1 MKRILTFVL
10 VFAMAATLL
19 FGCSTAKT
27 ETAATAGETA
37 TTGEAASETAATA
50 GETAEATAEPA
61 TARSAADVK
70 IVLLLPGEVNDQ
82 GWNASNY
89 AGVVACNDQL
99 GTNMEYV
106 EAVQEADFEST
117 FREYAERGYDIIMAA
132 GSQFDE
138 AATTVAAS
146 YPDTLFMVVNGSN
159 SDGDNLCPL
168 FPKEYEA
175 SYLAA
180 IIAGYITTDGQF
192 GMIGGDPN
200 QAMQDLMAVYGKTA
214 VSIAKERGIADASY
228 NLAYANSWSDIA
240 LGKQMSENMIDDGA
254 DVMFAYANEL
264 GLGVINGAIEKGV
277 KVVGYSSDQ
286 TTIDPNTVV
295 ASIDFDYATMYVWA
309 INEWLN
315 GSLSGH
321 QIIEVGVP
329 EGIYFPV
336 YTDNCPQ
343 EAIDACNAAVEAL
356 KAGTVDLKAL
366 FD

>member
-1 MKRILTFVL
+1 MKKTLALLLALVL
-10 VFAMAATLL
+10 ALGMLAGCGGSNAGGNSNAGNNGASDNGGAADN
-19 FGCSTAKT
+19 GGSD
-27 ETAATAGETA
+27 EG
-37 TTGEAASETAATA
+37 GVP
-50 GETAEATAEPA
+50 G
-61 TARSAADVK
+61 AADVK
-70 IVLLLPGEVNDQ
+70 IVLLLPGEINDQ

-89 AGVVACNDQL
+89 AGVVACNEQL
-99 GTNMEYV
+99 GTSMEYV

-138 AATTVAAS
+138 AAASVAAS
-146 YPDTLFMVVNGSN
+146 YPDTLFMVVNGAN

-180 IIAGYITTDGQF
+180 VIAGNITESGVF

-214 VSIAKERGIADASY
+214 VSIAQERGIADATY
-228 NLAYANSWSDIA
+228 NLAYSNSWDDVA
-240 LGKQMSENMIDDGA
+240 LGKQMSESMIDEGA
-254 DVMFAYANEL
+254 DVMFVYANEL
-264 GLGVINGAIEKGV
+264 GLGVISGAQEKGA
-277 KVVGYSSDQ
+277 KVVGYSADQ
-286 TTIDPNTVV
+286 TQIDENTVV

-309 INEWLN
+309 INEYLDGN
-315 GSLSGH
+315 LTGH
-321 QIIEVGVP
+321 QIVEVGVP

-336 YTDNCPQ
+336 YTDNCPA
-343 EAIDACNAAVEAL
+343 EAKAACDEAVEAL
-356 KAGTVDLKAL
+356 KAGSVDLKAL

>member
-1 MKRILTFVL
+1 MKKSIALVLALIMVSALFVGC
-10 VFAMAATLL
+10 APAAT
-19 FGCSTAKT
+19 T
-27 ETAATAGETA
+27 EPAAEGTA
-37 TTGEAASETAATA
+37 TEAPA
-50 GETAEATAEPA
+50 AEATQAPA
-61 TARSAADVK
+61 TERTAADVK
-70 IVLLLPGEVNDQ
+70 IVLLLPGQINDQ

-89 AGVVACNDQL
+89 AGVVACNEQL

-106 EAVQEADFEST
+106 EAVAEADFEST

-138 AATTVAAS
+138 AAATVAAS
-146 YPDTLFMVVNGSN
+146 YPDTLFMLVNGSN
-159 SDGDNLCPL
+159 SDGANLCPL

-175 SYLAA
+175 SYLAG
-180 IIAGYITTDGQF
+180 IIAGYLTQSGKF

-214 VSIAKERGIADASY
+214 VAIAKERGLADASY

-240 LGKQMSENMIDDGA
+240 LGKQMSENMIDEGA

-264 GLGVINGAIEKGV
+264 GLGVINGAIEKGA

-286 TTIDPNTVV
+286 TTIDPATVV
-295 ASIDFDYATMYVWA
+295 ASINFDYATMYVWA
-309 INEWLN
+309 INKWLN
-315 GSLSGH
+315 NDLKGN
-321 QIIEVGVP
+321 QIIEVGVA

-336 YTDNCPQ
+336 YTENCPQ
-343 EAIDACNAAVEAL
+343 EAIDACNAGVEAL
-356 KAGTVDLKAL
+356 KAGTADLKAL

>member
-1 MKRILTFVL
+1 MKKLLALILSIC
-10 VFAMAATLL
+10 MMGTLL
-19 FGCSTAKT
+19 VGCSSQEGSEGKKEAKT
-27 ETAATAGETA
+27 ESSDTE
-37 TTGEAASETAATA
+37 SS
-50 GETAEATAEPA
+50 AEN
-61 TARSAADVK
+61 VK

-89 AGVVACNDQL
+89 AGVQACNEEL
-99 GTNMEYV
+99 GTSMEYV
-106 EAVQEADFEST
+106 ESVQEADFEST

-138 AATTVAAS
+138 AAASVAEN
-146 YPDTLFMVVNGSN
+146 YPDTLFMVVNGAN
-159 SDGDNLCPL
+159 CDLDNLCPL

-175 SYLAA
+175 SYLGAV
-180 IIAGYITTDGQF
+180 IAGYLTESGNF

-214 VSIAKERGIADASY
+214 VSIAEERGIAGASY
-228 NLAYANSWSDIA
+228 NLAYSNSWDDVA
-240 LGKQMSENMIDDGA
+240 LGKQMSESMIDDGA
-254 DVMFAYANEL
+254 DVMFVYANQL
-264 GLGVINGAIEKGV
+264 GLGVINGATEKGA

-286 TTIDPNTVV
+286 TTIDPETVV

-315 GSLSGH
+315 NNLTGH
-321 QIIEVGVP
+321 QVVEVGVA

-336 YTDNCPQ
+336 YTENCPQ
-343 EAIDACNAAVEAL
+343 EAVDACDQAVQDL
-356 KAGTVDLKAL
+356 KDGTVDLKAL

>member
-1 MKRILTFVL
+1 MKKYLAFLMALVMAICVL
-10 VFAMAATLL
+10 A
-19 FGCSTAKT
+19 GCGSSKST
-27 ETAATAGETA
+27 G
-37 TTGEAASETAATA
+37 AASASA
-50 GETAEATAEPA
+50 GASGSAEKT
-61 TARSAADVK
+61 AADVK

-89 AGVVACNDQL
+89 AGVTACNEQL
-99 GTNMEYV
+99 GTSMEYV

-138 AATTVAAS
+138 AAATVAAS
-146 YPDTLFMVVNGSN
+146 YPDTLFMVVNGAN
-159 SDGDNLCPL
+159 SDLDNLCPL

-180 IIAGYITTDGQF
+180 VIAGYLTEDGKF

-200 QAMQDLMAVYGKTA
+200 QAMQNLMSVYGKTA

-228 NLAYANSWSDIA
+228 NLAYSNSWDDVA
-240 LGKQMSENMIDDGA
+240 LGKQMSESMIDDGA
-254 DVMFAYANEL
+254 DVMFVYANSL
-264 GLGVINGAIEKGV
+264 GLGVINGAIDKGA

-309 INEWLN
+309 INQWLN
-315 GSLSGH
+315 GELQGH
-321 QIIEVGVP
+321 QVVEVGVP

-343 EAIDACNAAVEAL
+343 EAKDACDQAVADL
-356 KAGTVDLKAL
+356 KAGSVDLKAL

>member
-1 MKRILTFVL
+1 MKKFLAIFLALVLT
-10 VFAMAATLL
+10 MALLAGCTAKQATEA
-19 FGCSTAKT
+19 GQTAKT
-27 ETAATAGETA
+27 AET
-37 TTGEAASETAATA
+37 
-50 GETAEATAEPA
+50 
-61 TARSAADVK
+61 VK

-89 AGVVACNDQL
+89 AGVVACNEKL
-99 GTNMEYV
+99 GTKMEYV

-138 AATTVAAS
+138 AASSVAAN
-146 YPDTLFMVVNGSN
+146 YPNTLFMVVNGAKC
-159 SDGDNLCPL
+159 DKANLCPL

-180 IIAGYITTDGQF
+180 IVAGYITETGKF
-192 GMIGGDPN
+192 AMIGGDPN

-240 LGKQMSENMIDDGA
+240 LGKQMSESMIDDGA
-254 DVMFAYANEL
+254 DVVFAYANEL

-277 KVVGYSSDQ
+277 KAVGYSSDQ
-286 TTIDPNTVV
+286 TVIDPKTVV

-309 INEWLN
+309 INEWLEGKLKGN
-315 GSLSGH
+315 
-321 QIIEVGVP
+321 QMIEVGVP
-329 EGIYFPV
+329 ENIYFPV
-336 YTDNCPQ
+336 YTENCPQ
-343 EAIDACNAAVEAL
+343 EAKDACDAAVKAL
-356 KAGTVDLKAL
+356 KEGSVDLKAL

>member
-1 MKRILTFVL
+1 MKKSIALILALFMICVLFV
-10 VFAMAATLL
+10 
-19 FGCSTAKT
+19 GCAP
-27 ETAATAGETA
+27 A
-37 TTGEAASETAATA
+37 TTTAPA
-50 GETAEATAEPA
+50 AEATQAAAQATQAPA
-61 TARSAADVK
+61 TDATEAPATGKTAADVK
-70 IVLLLPGEVNDQ
+70 IVLLLPGQINDQ

-89 AGVVACNDQL
+89 AGVVACNEKL

-106 EAVQEADFEST
+106 EAVAEADFEST

-138 AATTVAAS
+138 AAATVAAS
-146 YPDTLFMVVNGSN
+146 YPNTLFMLVNGSN
-159 SDGDNLCPL
+159 NDGDNLCPL

-180 IIAGYITTDGQF
+180 IIAGYITESGKF

-214 VSIAKERGIADASY
+214 VSIAKERGIADASF

-240 LGKQMSENMIDDGA
+240 LGKQMSENMIDEGA

-264 GLGVINGAIEKGV
+264 GLGVINGAIEKGA

-286 TTIDPNTVV
+286 TTIDPKTVV
-295 ASIDFDYATMYVWA
+295 ASINFDYATMYVWA
-309 INEWLN
+309 INNWLQGN
-315 GSLSGH
+315 LKGH
-321 QIIEVGVP
+321 QTIEVGVA

-336 YTDNCPQ
+336 YTENCPK
-343 EAIDACNAAVEAL
+343 EAVDACNAAVEAL
-356 KAGTVDLKAL
+356 KAGTIDLKAL

>member
-1 MKRILTFVL
+1 MKKFLAIFLALVLT
-10 VFAMAATLL
+10 MALLAGCAAKQATKA
-19 FGCSTAKT
+19 GQTAKT
-27 ETAATAGETA
+27 AET
-37 TTGEAASETAATA
+37 
-50 GETAEATAEPA
+50 
-61 TARSAADVK
+61 VK

-89 AGVVACNDQL
+89 AGVVACNEKL
-99 GTNMEYV
+99 GTKMEYV

-138 AATTVAAS
+138 AASSVAAN
-146 YPDTLFMVVNGSN
+146 YPNTLFMVVNGAKC
-159 SDGDNLCPL
+159 DKANLCPL

-180 IIAGYITTDGQF
+180 IVAGYITETGKF
-192 GMIGGDPN
+192 AMIGGDPN

-240 LGKQMSENMIDDGA
+240 LGKQMSESMIDDGA
-254 DVMFAYANEL
+254 DVVFAYANEL

-277 KVVGYSSDQ
+277 KAVGYSSDQ
-286 TTIDPNTVV
+286 TVIDPKTVV
-295 ASIDFDYATMYVWA
+295 ASVDFDYATMYVWA
-309 INEWLN
+309 INEWLEGKLKGN
-315 GSLSGH
+315 
-321 QIIEVGVP
+321 QMIEVGVP
-329 EGIYFPV
+329 EDIYFPV
-336 YTDNCPQ
+336 YTENCPQ
-343 EAIDACNAAVEAL
+343 EAKDACDAAVKAL
-356 KAGTVDLKAL
+356 KEGSVDLKAL